1 MDRNILEVL
10 DNPYPERDY
19 LIKHVCAE
27 FTSVCPKTGNPDFG
41 TITIEYVPDR
51 KCVELKSLKYYLFAY
66 RNEGIFYE
74 TVVNRI
80 LDDLVA
86 VCAPRRMTVTG
97 EFNVRG
103 GIYSVIMANYERGAG

>member
-1 MDRNILEVL
+1 MDRNILEVF
-10 DNPYPERDY
+10 DNPYLERDY